1 MYMTVANPLTESIAD
16 AERIIND
23 LAAASKWL
31 QQAIQEEREAYGR
44 LKDVQDTYDGA
55 EAEYMAEYAVE
66 AATAKSG
73 PLAGIPV
80 SSEGYKFT
88 VASLKTKLRHGDL
101 ADMWQD
107 LDACRLQHERAGVER
122 QQAETEFNT
131 QRKLAELKAMILR
144 ASSI

>member
-1 MYMTVANPLTESIAD
+1 MGAVILYGTETGTGELVADAIAD
-16 AERIIND
+16 V
-23 LAAASKWL
+23 LAADHDPA
-31 QQAIQEEREAYGR
+31 
-44 LKDVQDTYDGA
+44 VYD
-55 EAEYMAEYAVE
+55 MAEYAVE

-80 SSEGYKFT
+80 SSEGYKFA
-88 VASLKTKLRHGDL
+88 VASLKTKLRHGEL

-107 LDACRLQHERAGVER
+107 FDACRLQHEQANIER

>member
-1 MYMTVANPLTESIAD
+1 MTVANPLTESIAD

-44 LKDVQDTYDGA
+44 LKDMQDAYDGA

-80 SSEGYKFT
+80 SSEGYKFA
-88 VASLKTKLRHGDL
+88 VASLKTKLRNGEL

-107 LDACRLQHERAGVER
+107 LDACRLQHEQANIER